1 MAARLPKT
9 KEIPAPQL
17 KKSVTNEDKILS
29 VASLLSVISKT
40 KLLSPSRLPIKELDA
55 DVFVKRLTLGE
66 RDDYFEEMKNV
77 KGKGNVEAFIIA
89 LVDENN
95 EPLFTLKDID
105 VVKTIP
111 PVLTDAVILEFNII
125 NRFVVKKPEKK
136 DATDQPQEDEDLKNS

>member
-1 MAARLPKT
+1 MA
-9 KEIPAPQL
+9 
-17 KKSVTNEDKILS
+17 KSATRRKVNPLGRTTLLAAI
-29 VASLLSVISKT
+29 ASSALLA
-40 KLLSPSRLPIKELDA
+40 PSRLTIEELDA

-66 RDDYFEEMKNV
+66 RDKYFEEMKKV
-77 KGKGNVEAFIIA
+77 EGKGNVEAFIIA

-95 EPLFTLKDID
+95 EPLFTLDDID

-136 DATDQPQEDEDLKNS
+136 DDTNQPQEDEDLKNS